1 MILPIESLKD
11 RFVETLSSLQEGG
24 RLVLTAPTGSGKST
38 RIPLWSASA
47 QASVLVIEPRRVAA
61 RTLATWVAQS
71 LGESVGETVG
81 YSIRFE
87 SKHTDKTRI
96 LFVTPGVARRFLV
109 DRTLERFS
117 VVIFDEFHERSW
129 ETDALLA
136 ILAAQQGGPKLV
148 IMSATLAAAELV
160 SRYQATLLEAE
171 GRTFPVTTEYDD
183 ADRQELTVPSYRSLS
198 ERVARACRR
207 VWNRDSDGSVLCFLP
222 GLGSMREVADSLGDI
237 PTVLLHGTYS
247 QKEQARAFDTSQRKV
262 VLATNV
268 AESSLTIPDV
278 TTVIDSGLE
287 KRQIHQ
293 SGYVALATVP
303 IALSSA
309 DQRKGRAGRV
319 RAGHCLRLWSE
330 SGRLEATRP
339 PDICRMELD
348 DLVLFMSALPHGL
361 ETPAEWVD
369 EPPEFAW
376 VRARGKLHELGLIDS
391 HGRLTE
397 VGRKAQLLPVDGE
410 WGRLLTLAP
419 PHLRHD
425 LCDLCALASARR
437 NPLKSTRSEEVA
449 RARKDDWGEDLWQ
462 QALGMLRLGEPS
474 RHALESE
481 SLAHCRRIAGELA
494 EQVEAGQANLTSKPH
509 PELKTF
515 LARTWPARFFLLRN
529 KRNAW
534 GNGEVECRLA
544 RGEELPE
551 EVTAAFFLQ
560 VEPVVGRGLK
570 VELQARWGLPVSLSL
585 LREAGLGEPRLSK
598 IRWREGVLTARVVCE
613 HAGRELGS
621 GEQELSGK
629 ALRRGLVTLALERR
643 WKNDLM
649 ERLEEEMFYHRLARL
664 LDGEEM
670 DEPDLGERL
679 LERLEELGVEQS
691 SDLELLED
699 EDFLNPTLE
708 SYQME
713 KLQKDYPRLY
723 SYGGISFLMEY
734 SPRLKKVVLN
744 SLSQTKGVKVN
755 PRLLPRWNGWKV
767 ELHEKG
773 RVTLLR

>member
-1 MILPIESLKD
+1 MILPIESLKE
-11 RFVETLSSLQEGG
+11 RYIETLSSLEEGG
-24 RLVLTAPTGSGKST
+24 RFVLTAPTGSGKST
-38 RIPLWSASA
+38 RIPLWSASV
-47 QASVLVIEPRRVAA
+47 QAPVLVIEPRRVAA
-61 RTLATWVAQS
+61 RTLACWVART
-71 LGESVGETVG
+71 LGEEVGSSVG
-81 YSIRFE
+81 YSVRFE
-87 SKHTDKTRI
+87 SQHTEATRI
-96 LFVTPGVARRFLV
+96 LFVTPGVARRLLV
-109 DRTLERFS
+109 DGSLGRFS

-136 ILAAQQGGPKLV
+136 ILAARAGGPKLV
-148 IMSATLAAAELV
+148 IMSATLAACELAK
-160 SRYQATLLEAE
+160 RYDAKLLEAD

-183 ADRQELTVPSYRSLS
+183 AGRQDLTVPSYRGLA
-198 ERVARACRR
+198 ERVARACKR
-207 VWNRDSDGSVLCFLP
+207 VWTGSSEGSILCFLP
-222 GLGSMREVADSLGDI
+222 GLGSMHEVANSLGSL

-247 QKEQARAFDTSQRKV
+247 QREQARAFDTSLRKV

-268 AESSLTIPDV
+268 AESSLTIPDI

-319 RAGHCLRLWSE
+319 RSGHCIRLWSE
-330 SGRLEATRP
+330 EGRLEASRP

-348 DLVLFMSALPHGL
+348 ELVLFMSALPHGL
-361 ETPAEWVD
+361 DTPTEWVD

-376 VRARGKLHELGLIDS
+376 VRARQRLQALGLIDLQ
-391 HGRLTE
+391 GRLTE
-397 VGRKAQLLPVDGE
+397 VGRKAQLLPVDGQ
-410 WGRLLTLAP
+410 WGRLLSLAP
-419 PHLRHD
+419 HHLKRD

-449 RARKDDWGEDLWQ
+449 QARREDWGDDLWQ
-462 QALGMLRLGEPS
+462 QALGMLRGGDPQ
-474 RHALESE
+474 RHSLESE
-481 SLAHCRRIAGELA
+481 SLAHCRKIAAELA
-494 EQVEAGQANLTSKPH
+494 DHVEAGEAVTTSQPH
-509 PELKTF
+509 PELKAF
-515 LARTWPARFFLLRN
+515 LAEKWPARFFLLRN
-529 KRNAW
+529 NRNAW

-551 EVTAAFFLQ
+551 EFTAAFFLQ

-570 VELQARWGLPVSLSL
+570 VDLQARWGLPVRLSL

-621 GEQELSGK
+621 GEQELRGK

-643 WKNDLM
+643 WNEELL
-649 ERLEEEMFYHRLARL
+649 ERLEEELFYHRLARL
-664 LDGEEM
+664 LQGEDVEA
-670 DEPDLGERL
+670 PDLGAVL
-679 LERLEELGVEQS
+679 LSRLEELGVEQS
-691 SDLELLED
+691 ADLELLEE
-699 EDFLNPTLE
+699 EDFLRPTLE
-708 SYQME
+708 GYELE
-713 KLQKDYPRLY
+713 KLQKEYPRLY
-723 SYGGISFLMEY
+723 RYGGITFLMDY
-734 SPRLKKVVLN
+734 SPRLKRVVLN
-744 SLSQTKGVKVN
+744 SLSQSKGVKVN

-773 RVTLLR
+773 RVTQLR